1 MRHSLSDYLKKM
13 QERDADQ
20 PEFHQAVAEVLD
32 SLWPFLEETPQYFE
46 NGIIDRL
53 IEPERTVIFRV
64 PWVDDDGVVRVNR
77 GYRVQMNSAIGP
89 YKGGLRFHPSV
100 DLGVL
105 KFLAFEQVFKN
116 ALTTLPLGGAKGGAD
131 FDPKGRSDGE
141 VMRFCQAFM
150 TELARHIGEDL
161 DVPAGDIGVGPR
173 EIGYLYG
180 QYRRMT
186 NGNTSALTGKGQSYG
201 GSLLRTEA
209 TGYGVVYFTREM
221 LNTRGAGIEGQRV
234 AVSGSGNVAQHAVC
248 KLLQL
253 GAIVVS
259 MSDSNGTLHCPQ
271 GLSSDQWQ
279 AVVDLKKGNRG
290 SLEELGH
297 LEGAEFLPGCSPWQL
312 ECDIAMP
319 CATQNELD
327 EDDARGLLDN
337 GCQCVVEGANMPSS
351 NGAISLFRE
360 ARILF
365 GPGKAANAGGVA
377 VSGLEMSQN
386 AMHLRWN
393 EKEIDDRL
401 QDIMQCIHQACVQ
414 SGKQDE
420 DYIDYVKGANL
431 AGFTKVAQAMLAQG
445 VI

>member
-64 PWVDDDGVVRVNR
+64 PWVDDDGEVRVNR

-234 AVSGSGNVAQHAVC
+234 AVSGSGNVAQHAAC

-290 SLEELGH
+290 SLEELEH
-297 LEGAEFLPGCSPWQL
+297 LEGTEFLPGCSP
-312 ECDIAMP
+312 
-319 CATQNELD
+319 
-327 EDDARGLLDN
+327 
-337 GCQCVVEGANMPSS
+337 
-351 NGAISLFRE
+351 
-360 ARILF
+360 
-365 GPGKAANAGGVA
+365 
-377 VSGLEMSQN
+377 
-386 AMHLRWN
+386 
-393 EKEIDDRL
+393 
-401 QDIMQCIHQACVQ
+401 
-414 SGKQDE
+414 
-420 DYIDYVKGANL
+420 
-431 AGFTKVAQAMLAQG
+431 
-445 VI
+445 

>member
-1 MRHSLSDYLKKM
+1 MSHSLSDYLTKMKK
-13 QERDADQ
+13 RDAHQ
-20 PEFHQAVAEVLD
+20 PEFHQAVEEVLA
-32 SLWPFLEETPQYFE
+32 SLWPFLEDTPQYFDS
-46 NGIIDRL
+46 GIIDRL
-53 IEPERTVIFRV
+53 IEPERTIIFRV
-64 PWVDDDGVVRVNR
+64 PWVDDAGEVQVNR

-89 YKGGLRFHPSV
+89 YKGGLRFDPSV

-116 ALTTLPLGGAKGGAD
+116 ALTSLPLGGGKGGAD
-131 FDPKGRSDGE
+131 FDPKGKSDGE

-150 TELARHIGEDL
+150 TELSRHIGEDL

-186 NGNTSALTGKGQSYG
+186 NSSTPALTGKGQSYG
-201 GSLLRTEA
+201 GSLFRTVA
-209 TGYGVVYFTREM
+209 TGHGVVYFTQQM
-221 LNTRGAGIEGQRV
+221 LNTRSASIEGQRI
-234 AVSGSGNVAQHAVC
+234 AVSGAGNVAQHAVC

-253 GAIVVS
+253 GGIVVS
-259 MSDSNGTLHCPQ
+259 MSDSKGTLHSPD
-271 GLSSDQWQ
+271 GLTAEQWQ
-279 AVVDLKKGNRG
+279 SILDLKHDKRG
-290 SLEELGH
+290 SLEQLDREPGLR
-297 LEGAEFLPGCSPWQL
+297 FLPGCKPWHL

-327 EDDARGLLDN
+327 GDDARRLLEN
-337 GCQCVVEGANMPSS
+337 GCQCVTEGANMPST
-351 NGAISLFRE
+351 NEAIEAFQN

-377 VSGLEMSQN
+377 VSGFEMSQN
-386 AMHLRWN
+386 AMHLHWSAT
-393 EKEIDDRL
+393 EIDDRL
-401 QDIMQCIHQACVQ
+401 QEIMQCIHQSCVERGEE
-414 SGKQDE
+414 SA

-431 AGFTKVAQAMLAQG
+431 AAFTKVAEAMLAQG